1 MVEYLSD
8 IKVTLRPATIEDADL
23 IGPRLRQSD
32 AAELLAA
39 SGLSAAD
46 SLRFSI
52 KASQGGFCMIAI
64 NDDGEPILIW
74 GVAPSSNDGVGI
86 PWMVATNEIY
96 RAQYLLTFKKLC
108 GEWVRKMNERFPL
121 LINYVDHRNVTSIL
135 WLQALGFVFTKLV
148 PNYGH
153 GKLPF
158 WEFMRVKE
166 KCVDP
171 LLPV

>member
-64 NDDGEPILIW
+64 TDGGEPVLIW
-74 GVAPSSNDGVGI
+74 GVAPSPTEGVGI
-86 PWMVATNEIY
+86 PWMVATPEIY
-96 RAQYLLTFKKLC
+96 NPQYLRTFKKLC
-108 GEWVRKMNERFPL
+108 GEWVERMNKQFPL

-135 WLQALGFVFTKLV
+135 WLQALGFTFIELV

-158 WEFMRVKE
+158 WKFMRASKNV
-166 KCVDP
+166 
-171 LLPV
+171 

>member
-1 MVEYLSD
+1 MYIED
-8 IKVTLRPATIEDADL
+8 INVLIRPATVEDADL
-23 IGPRLRQSD
+23 IGPLLRQSD
-32 AAELLAA
+32 VGELLAA
-39 SGLSAAD
+39 SGLSAVEAVR
-46 SLRFSI
+46 LSI
-52 KASQGGFCMIAI
+52 EASSDGFCMIAV
-64 NDDGEPILIW
+64 NDDNTPILIW
-74 GVAPSSNDGVGI
+74 GVAKSPYPTVGT

-96 RAQYLLTFKKLC
+96 RPQYLRAFKKLC
-108 GEWVRKMNERFPL
+108 GEWIAKMNERFPL

-166 KCVDP
+166 NV
-171 LLPV
+171 

>member
-1 MVEYLSD
+1 MVEHLSD
-8 IKVTLRPATIEDADL
+8 INVLIRPAVPEDADF
-23 IGPRLRQSD
+23 IGPLLRQSD
-32 AAELLAA
+32 VSELLAA
-39 SGLSAAD
+39 SGLSAVEA
-46 SLRFSI
+46 LRHSI
-52 KASQGGFCMIAI
+52 KASDGGFCMIAVSGD
-64 NDDGEPILIW
+64 NKPILIW

-166 KCVDP
+166 NV
-171 LLPV
+171 